1 MRYSVFHVFCVSNPL
16 LAFAGVVLR
25 WLLAGMLGRLLLSVF
40 TQGIVVAGTIF
51 WGGEMAEWA
60 VGKMLDFIKATSF
73 WDNLSLAFAS
83 FGALP
88 QQVLQLWGCFGA
100 REAFVAL
107 IAGQIS
113 GIGVALICR
122 KLL

>member
-1 MRYSVFHVFCVSNPL
+1 MPL
-16 LAFAGVVLR
+16 LLGFAGAVLQ
-25 WLLAGMLGRLLLSVF
+25 WLLSGMLGRLVLSVL
-40 TQGIVVAGTIF
+40 TQGVVMFGTIY

-60 VGKMLDFIKATSF
+60 TGKMIEFIRNSDFWSRLQQSF
-73 WDNLSLAFAS
+73 SAF
-83 FGALP
+83 GDLP
-88 QQVLQLWGCFGA
+88 ANVLQLWGCFGA

>member
-1 MRYSVFHVFCVSNPL
+1 MNWILSAVGTVF
-16 LAFAGVVLR
+16 R
-25 WLLAGMLGRLLLSVF
+25 WLLAGMLGRLILSVF

-51 WGGEMAEWA
+51 WGGEIAEWA
-60 VGKMLDFIKATSF
+60 TNKMVDFVRATVF
-73 WDNLSLAFAS
+73 WDNLKEV
-83 FGALP
+83 FGAFGGLGTD
-88 QQVLQLWGCFGA
+88 VLQLWGCLGV

>member
-1 MRYSVFHVFCVSNPL
+1 MPVVNFILS
-16 LAFAGVVLR
+16 AAGTVIK
-25 WLLAGMLGRLLLSVF
+25 WLMAGMLGRLILSVF
-40 TQGIVVAGTIF
+40 TQGIVVAVTIF

-60 VGKMLDFIKATSF
+60 TNKMLEFVQRTEL
-73 WDNLSLAFAS
+73 WDRLKEG
-83 FGALP
+83 FGAFSDLGSD
-88 QQVLQLWGCFGA
+88 VLQLWGCLGA
-100 REAFVAL
+100 REVFVAL